1 MEIEIQLF
9 KLYIRPDGGWRIS
22 VIDVQNFNTGHS
34 WSLLS
39 LDVTQQKIK
48 LAFYE

>member
-1 MEIEIQLF
+1 MEIEVQLF
-9 KLYIRPDGGWRIS
+9 KLYIRDGGWRIS
-22 VIDVQNFNTGHS
+22 VIDVQNFDTGHS

-39 LDVTQQKIK
+39 LDVTQKKIN